1 MNRIQIIQNQDVAKV
16 SFHAV
21 PDKPGT
27 AADIFGFL
35 GELGFN
41 VEVVVSAPT
50 EKGKADISFVINRK
64 ELTALFG
71 VLNTLKNKIG
81 SEEITQD
88 DKIALISVTG
98 HRFAEQPGIAG
109 RVFKAL
115 SKAGINLDMVSTSLH
130 AITCVIKEELLP
142 KARQVLEDEFKED

>member
-1 MNRIQIIQNQDVAKV
+1 MNNIKVIPNADVAKV
-16 SFHAV
+16 TFYSV
-21 PDKPGT
+21 PDKPGI
-27 AADIFGFL
+27 AAEIFGFL

-41 VEVVVSAPT
+41 VEVVVSAPR
-50 EKGKADISFVINRK
+50 EKGKADISFVISRQ

-71 VLNTLKNKIG
+71 VLNTLKNKVG

-88 DKIALISVTG
+88 EKIALISVTG

-142 KARQVLEDEFKED
+142 EAQKALKEEFKTE